1 MQRILLSLLILG
13 SLILNAC
20 ATAPKFLS
28 EKIEGTWSSVF
39 EVTDKKTGKRQSID
53 ADVFGIVDQKMRIE
67 MSGILGTPVAS
78 LLIEEKTIQ
87 AAVHLQKRAYV
98 GPSTA
103 EALKSSVGVELD
115 PTLFFAFYFDRSPRG
130 KEWKCVGESGVIKEC
145 IHSRLQQMLIWSDR
159 DGEDKL
165 VRLESPDFLVQIK
178 VRDFEPKVQHPERV
192 FKLNIPKSYRQIH
205 L

>member
-1 MQRILLSLLILG
+1 MQKILSVLLILTSYFING
-13 SLILNAC
+13 C

-39 EVTDKKTGKRQSID
+39 EVTDKKRGKKQSID
-53 ADVFGIVDQKMRIE
+53 AEVFGVVDQKMRIE
-67 MSGILGTPVAS
+67 MSGLLGTPVAS

-87 AAVHLQKRAYV
+87 AAVHVQKRAYV

-103 EALKSSVGVELD
+103 EALKSTFGVDLD
-115 PTLFFAFYFDRSPRG
+115 PSLFFAFYFDRSPRG

-145 IHSRLQQMLIWSDR
+145 IHSRLEQKLSWTDR
-159 DGEDKL
+159 DGENKS
-165 VRLESPDFLVQIK
+165 VRLESPDFLVHIK
-178 VRDFEPKVQHPERV
+178 IRDFEPKVQNPEKV
-192 FKLNIPKSYRQIH
+192 FKLNIPKSYRQIN